1 MLTGWRFFVAVGA
14 ALALGCSQVAAGAED
29 PYEINVILGLSGPAT
44 FLGTAEKNML
54 DAFQDH
60 VNRQGGIRGR
70 ALKFVYG
77 DDQSNPQVAVQL
89 TNAVL
94 LKKVPVVLGSSLAS
108 TCNAMASLFKNGP
121 VNYCLS
127 PGIYPDAGGYVLSA
141 SVSTRE
147 LLVATIR
154 YFRLRGWTNVAVLNT
169 TDASGLDA
177 DKEIAQI
184 VTRPENRGVTVV
196 AGEHFSPADTSVAAQ
211 VAKIK
216 ASGAQALI
224 IWAPG
229 TPLGTALRSMKD
241 SGLDIPAATSSA
253 NMNPLQLK
261 QYASSMPKDLYF
273 QGLPFI
279 AGMSE
284 NARMKRVLD
293 DFTAE
298 ASAHKIDIDAPHG
311 IAWDPALLVVDGL
324 RALGPAATAD
334 QLRAW
339 IAGQSAYPG
348 ITGMYDFRSGDMHGV
363 GVKDVVIMRWDPDKN
378 AFASVSKLGG
388 MP

>member
-1 MLTGWRFFVAVGA
+1 
-14 ALALGCSQVAAGAED
+14 
-29 PYEINVILGLSGPAT
+29 
-44 FLGTAEKNML
+44 
-54 DAFQDH
+54 
-60 VNRQGGIRGR
+60 
-70 ALKFVYG
+70 
-77 DDQSNPQVAVQL
+77 
-89 TNAVL
+89 
-94 LKKVPVVLGSSLAS
+94 
-108 TCNAMASLFKNGP
+108 MASLFKNGP

-241 SGLDIPAATSSA
+241 SGLDIPTATSSA

>member
-1 MLTGWRFFVAVGA
+1 MLTGWRLFVAVGA
-14 ALALGCSQVAAGAED
+14 ALVLGSTQVAAGAED

-54 DAFQDH
+54 DAFQDR

-108 TCNAMASLFKNGP
+108 TCNAMAPLFKNGP

-127 PGIYPDAGGYVLSA
+127 PGIYPDAGGFVLSA
-141 SVSTRE
+141 SVSTSE

-154 YFRLRGWTNVAVLNT
+154 YFRLRGWTNIAVLNT

-184 VTRPENRGVTVV
+184 VTRPENRGVTIVDS
-196 AGEHFSPADTSVAAQ
+196 EHFSPADTSVAAQ

-224 IWAPG
+224 IWVPG
-229 TPLGTALRSMKD
+229 TPLGTALRNMKD
-241 SGLDIPAATSSA
+241 AGLDIPTATSSA

-298 ASAHKIDIDAPHG
+298 ATAHKIDIDAPHG

-324 RALGPAATAD
+324 RALGTAATAD

-348 ITGMYDFRSGDMHGV
+348 ITGTYDFRSGDMHGV